1 LVTDANDEA
10 SWNDRMIIECFSRTG
25 VLMTF
30 TKSESDKLIKPQG
43 VVSKITMPKTY
54 DPKDCE
60 TSNDAEFVSSKY
72 FINPEKTL
80 DLLTFMI

>member
-1 LVTDANDEA
+1 
-10 SWNDRMIIECFSRTG
+10 
-25 VLMTF
+25 MTF

-54 DPKDCE
+54 DPKDYE
-60 TSNDAEFVSSKY
+60 TSNVAKFVSPED

-80 DLLTFMI
+80 DLLTFMT